1 MPSTRRWHAPA
12 PVGGPAPGSRRARRD
27 HFRRARRDYRSAQL
41 AFGVNLAGNGV
52 GAVGFPLF
60 VLDVS
65 GEIELTGWIVAA
77 AAATALLTGVFMGP
91 LIDRIG
97 LRTSWMASVLVG
109 SATTATTVALHLA
122 GVLEPWMLFALT
134 ILRSAAD
141 EPGRVATFGLLPS
154 LATRAGFPLH
164 RANAT
169 LRVMS
174 AVAGILA
181 PVVAGIVVAAGS
193 SAATQVID
201 VVAGLGAAAVLLF
214 VPTPQRADVD
224 RSDGGVAYLVRFRR
238 AAGFLW
244 ADGLLRPLIIAAML
258 FATLDSGLSSIGLV
272 AYADDALGSP
282 ALFGPLVSAFGLGCL
297 VGTIGYAFLGQRMS
311 RRAAFLGAYVGVGV
325 LLLVLTAV
333 GDPVVALLVLFV
345 AGVVISPV
353 DLICVAALQ
362 ERVPE
367 RMFGG
372 VASIATT
379 SIAAPG
385 PLGVVAVTWL
395 VTTGGS
401 RTTFGLLAAS
411 YLLIASSLIVSRSL
425 RDLDGDNT

>member
-1 MPSTRRWHAPA
+1 MPSTRRGRASTHAGE
-12 PVGGPAPGSRRARRD
+12 PVPGS
-27 HFRRARRDYRSAQL
+27 RRARRDYRSAQL

-77 AAATALLTGVFMGP
+77 AAATALLTGVSMGP

-109 SATTATTVALHLA
+109 SATTATTVALHFA

-134 ILRSAAD
+134 VLRSAAD
-141 EPGRVATFGLLPS
+141 EPGRVATFGLLPP
-154 LATRAGFPLH
+154 LATRAGLSLH

-181 PVVAGIVVAAGS
+181 PVAAGVVVVAGS

-214 VPTPQRADVD
+214 VPMPRRAEVD
-224 RSDGGVAYLVRFRR
+224 RSGGGAYLVRFRR
-238 AAGFLW
+238 AAGFFW

-258 FATLDSGLSSIGLV
+258 FATLDSGLASIGLV

-297 VGTIGYAFLGQRMS
+297 VGTIGYAFLGQRVS
-311 RRAAFLGAYVGVGV
+311 RRAAFLGAYVGIGV

-379 SIAAPG
+379 AVAAPG
-385 PLGVVAVTWL
+385 PVGVVAVTWL

-411 YLLIASSLIVSRSL
+411 YLLIASGLIVSRSL
-425 RDLDGDNT
+425 RELDGDNT